1 MGEMADV
8 ETTGA
13 WLSREDLD
21 AARDRLP
28 MLYVN
33 AVPVRVDDRGVVTH
47 IGLLLR
53 ADSDGTIGQEVVG
66 GRVLYHEKIRDALAR
81 HIENDL
87 GPMALPRIP
96 LSPTPFTVA
105 EFFPTPGVTPFHDPR
120 QHAVSLAFI
129 VAVVGDCRPQQDA
142 LDLSWVT
149 PQEAAVM
156 ASAGEMT
163 GSHGILVRQALAHVG
178 FPV

>member
-1 MGEMADV
+1 MTEV

-21 AARDRLP
+21 GARERLP
-28 MLYVN
+28 MLYVH
-33 AVPVRVDDRGVVTH
+33 AVPVRVDDKGQVTH

-53 ADSDGTIGQEVVG
+53 ADSDGGIGQEVVG
-66 GRVLYHEKIRDALAR
+66 GRVLYHEKIRDALLR

-87 GPMALPRIP
+87 GPMALPRLP
-96 LSPTPFTVA
+96 LSPQPFTVA

-120 QHAVSLAFI
+120 QHAVSLAF
-129 VAVVGDCRPQQDA
+129 VVPVMGDCRPQKDA

-149 PQEAAVM
+149 PEEA
-156 ASAGEMT
+156 MT
-163 GSHGILVRQALAHVG
+163 ISVSTDMSGSHGVLVRQALAHVG
-178 FPV
+178 HPV